1 MVASPDLRVQRAGKV
16 ELAYV
21 ERLLREAELPHEDV
35 RDSDGRFLV
44 AERDGERVGGGGL
57 ESHGDAALLRSLVV
71 EPSVRGE
78 GYGRAL
84 TEELIRLARA
94 DHARAVYLL
103 TTTAASFFEQLGFE
117 RVERD
122 AVPDALR
129 ASREFSEL
137 CPASATCM
145 RRPLGEE

>member
-1 MVASPDLRVQRAGKV
+1 MVADLRTRRAG
-16 ELAYV
+16 EADLPYV

-35 RDSDGRFLV
+35 HDSDGTFLV
-44 AERDGERVGGGGL
+44 AERDGEPVGVGGL
-57 ESHGDAALLRSLVV
+57 ERHGDAALLRSLVV

-84 TEELIRLARA
+84 ADELIGLARA
-94 DHARAVYLL
+94 DDARSVYLL
-103 TTTAASFFEQLGFE
+103 TTTAAPFFERLGFE

-122 AVPDALR
+122 VVPAALQ
-129 ASREFSEL
+129 SSSEFSEL

-145 RRPLGEE
+145 RRPLDGE